1 MSSAHQFKP
10 ISVQDYLHG
19 ELLAKNK
26 HEYVDGRVYAM
37 AGAKNIHNRIASRAF
52 GSLYQQLNNSKCEA
66 FNSDTKIRVRVDRR
80 TYFYYPDVSVVCDSN
95 PDDDTFQDQ
104 PVVVVEVVS
113 ESTRRSDEGEKRV
126 NYLLI
131 PSLDTYILFEQTCR
145 QARVIQRTS
154 DGFIESIY
162 TDANSS
168 IPLPAIHAE
177 LHFAEIY
184 AGIEFTE
191 QSPES
196 NSD

>member
-1 MSSAHQFKP
+1 MSSSRQFKP

-26 HEYVDGRVYAM
+26 HEYVDGRVY
-37 AGAKNIHNRIASRAF
+37 GEDEKNISHCKIASRTL
-52 GSLYQQLNNSKCEA
+52 GCLGKQLSGKCEA
-66 FNSDTKIRVRVDRR
+66 FNSDTKIRVRIDRR

-113 ESTRRSDEGEKRV
+113 ESMRRADEGEKRV

-162 TDANSS
+162 TDANSI
-168 IPLPAIHAE
+168 IPLPSINAE

-191 QSPES
+191 QSSES
-196 NSD
+196 NID